1 MTTFKNPPNYL
12 CIGVKELFR
21 YFYILTINYTYICV
35 ERNNLSH
42 GLSQFAAP
50 SRQAMDSDTI

>member
-12 CIGVKELFR
+12 CIGAKELFR

-35 ERNNLSH
+35 ASNLKK
-42 GLSQFAAP
+42 
-50 SRQAMDSDTI
+50 TKTK

>member
-1 MTTFKNPPNYL
+1 MTTFKNPLNYL

-35 ERNNLSH
+35 SGNL
-42 GLSQFAAP
+42 L
-50 SRQAMDSDTI
+50 